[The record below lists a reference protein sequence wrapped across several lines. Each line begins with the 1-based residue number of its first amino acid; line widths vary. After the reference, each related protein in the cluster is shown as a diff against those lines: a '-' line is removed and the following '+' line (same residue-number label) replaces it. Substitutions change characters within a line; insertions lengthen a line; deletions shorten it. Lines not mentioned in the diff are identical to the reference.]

1 MVEKKTDKIK
11 KTSIPKAK
19 TKTVVKATEQKAFA
33 KDIAA
38 NFRVSPFDFLILKRQ
53 NNIDDYT
60 PISVSEFKKM
70 YQKIIEGR

>member
-1 MVEKKTDKIK
+1 MVEKKVKKSI
-11 KTSIPKAK
+11 KTSVSKAEP
-19 TKTVVKATEQKAFA
+19 KTVVAAADSKAFA

-38 NFRVSPFDFLILKRQ
+38 NFHVSAFDFLIIKRQ
-53 NNIDDYT
+53 NGIDDYT